1 MFCPTGHQYELT
13 VTEKYWVNPYGTF
26 HGDTFSGGFGT
37 CKVET
42 NYGFRKTSDLLSFK
56 GDRCR
61 HWGIEQW
68 FNHVCQSH
76 VRSHLNGCEL
86 DWNNSRYGCSSF
98 MGPSLESR
106 GYKPACIIHDMC
118 YESGRPKSRC
128 DYAFRDNLGE
138 LGMEY
143 IQRHIV
149 YAAVRDHGKI
159 RDKKTC

>member
-1 MFCPTGHQYELT
+1 MFCPTGQIYELT
-13 VTEKYWVNPYGTF
+13 VAQKTVRER
-26 HGDTFSGGFGT
+26 HGT

-42 NYGFRKTSDLLSFK
+42 NSGFSMTSPTTYLPPGNLRK
-56 GDRCR
+56 CI

-68 FNHVCQSH
+68 FNHVCQRH

-86 DWNNSRYGCSSF
+86 NWNHRNYGCSSF
-98 MGPSLESR
+98 IGGSLESR

-128 DYAFRDNLGE
+128 DYEFRDNLGE

-143 IQRHIV
+143 TQRHII

-159 RDKKTC
+159 RNKKTC